1 MYYKVR
7 ESIKYYI
14 LYFYLYII
22 FYYLFLLMFCVDC
35 IYVYVVNFF
44 EFCLL

>member
-22 FYYLFLLMFCVDC
+22 FYYLFLVMFCVDC